1 MREPFAGD
9 DYFER
14 INVYDISC
22 TRQVYGVNSK
32 LLYRSFS
39 EKAAKR
45 WNIPFHLDEVSK
57 RMTHSTIL
65 LWWRIQTLDE
75 LSSKIVRQNVHQLL
89 MQEANIFLHNV
100 KLIWA
105 LSLFNPKNKSKSF
118 FSYLSLKYVILYN
131 DTAHTNPHPRELTFF
146 WLNYKIKTVS
156 LS

>member
-45 WNIPFHLDEVSK
+45 
-57 RMTHSTIL
+57 
-65 LWWRIQTLDE
+65 
-75 LSSKIVRQNVHQLL
+75 
-89 MQEANIFLHNV
+89 
-100 KLIWA
+100 
-105 LSLFNPKNKSKSF
+105 
-118 FSYLSLKYVILYN
+118 
-131 DTAHTNPHPRELTFF
+131 
-146 WLNYKIKTVS
+146 
-156 LS
+156 